1 MKQSSQYQAG
11 DARPCSSAS
20 LLSAGEWRGSQIV
33 LAVSVLT
40 AFVGYGMSMPFLP
53 LYVQTLGVTRA
64 EQVALWS
71 GILFGIGPLMG
82 SFLTPIWG
90 DLSDRYGRKLMLQRS
105 LVGFTIFMSLMG
117 LVANVWQLL
126 VLRIFT
132 GLFSGFLAMVM
143 TLVTDLSPVE
153 RVGESIGFV
162 HSGRIV
168 GLAMG
173 SAIGGLLASRLSFRP
188 AFVIGGMIQFFAM
201 LLITMGCKE
210 PTMRQS
216 KAVRASIPQSLRHFR
231 SLPSLQ
237 PLLVVL
243 FLIGVVESSISPILP
258 LYVAD
263 LAPQAATSA
272 ALTGAILALGSVAT
286 VVSMTVG
293 GQLSRQ
299 RSPRL
304 LLLLAL
310 GLGVLPMIFI
320 ATVSTWWQL
329 GVLFVLLRLL
339 SGGALSLAYT
349 LGGLTMP
356 QERRGALF
364 GVLAI
369 GPLLSG
375 ALGPVGSGVLGA
387 LDLRA
392 VFVVDSVLCLMAFIV
407 VMRYVVNHEEE
418 CEPTK
423 RI

>member
-1 MKQSSQYQAG
+1 MKSSQYQAG
-11 DARPCSSAS
+11 NAQPCSSVS
-20 LLSAGEWRGSQIV
+20 LLSAEGWRVSQIV
-33 LAVSVLT
+33 LAVGVFM
-40 AFVGYGMSMPFLP
+40 AFVGYGMSIPFLP
-53 LYVQTLGVTRA
+53 LYVQTLGVTSV
-64 EQVALWS
+64 EQAALWS
-71 GILFGIGPLMG
+71 GILFSIGPLMG

-90 DLSDRYGRKLMLQRS
+90 YLSDRCGRKLMLQRS
-105 LVGFTIFMSLMG
+105 LAGFTVFMGLMG

-126 VLRIFT
+126 VLRIIT
-132 GLFSGFLAMVM
+132 GLFSGFLAMAM

-162 HSGRIV
+162 HSGRRM
-168 GLAMG
+168 GLALG
-173 SAIGGLLASRLSFRP
+173 SAIGGLLASHLSFRL
-188 AFVIGGMIQFFAM
+188 AFVISGVMQFFAL
-201 LLITMGCKE
+201 LLITMGCRE

-216 KAVRASIPQSLRHFR
+216 KAIRASVSQSLRSFR

-263 LAPQAATSA
+263 LAPRAAASA
-272 ALTGAILALGSVAT
+272 ALTGVILALGSVAT
-286 VVSMTVG
+286 VVSITVA

-310 GLGVLPMIFI
+310 GLGALPMIFI
-320 ATVSTWWQL
+320 VTVSTWWQL
-329 GVLFVLLRLL
+329 GGLFVLLRLL
-339 SGGALSLAYT
+339 SGGALSLSYT
-349 LGGLTMP
+349 LGGLAIP

-369 GPLLSG
+369 GSLLSG

-392 VFVVDSVLCLMAFIV
+392 VFVVDSVLYLMAFIV

-418 CEPTK
+418 CEPT
-423 RI
+423 

>member
-1 MKQSSQYQAG
+1 MKKSSQYQAG
-11 DARPCSSAS
+11 GDQPCSVAS
-20 LLSAGEWRGSQIV
+20 LLSAEGWRVSQIA
-33 LAVSVLT
+33 LAISVFV
-40 AFVGYGMSMPFLP
+40 AFVGYGMAIPFLP
-53 LYVQTLGVTRA
+53 LYVQTLGVTR
-64 EQVALWS
+64 EQAALWS
-71 GILFGIGPLMG
+71 GILFGISPLIG

-105 LVGFTIFMSLMG
+105 LVGFTVFMSLMG
-117 LVANVWQLL
+117 LVVNVWQLL
-126 VLRIFT
+126 ALRIVT
-132 GLFSGFLAMVM
+132 GLFSGFLAMIM

-162 HSGRIV
+162 QSGRIM
-168 GLAMG
+168 GLVLG
-173 SAIGGLLASRLSFRP
+173 SAIGGLLASHLSFRP
-188 AFVIGGMIQFFAM
+188 AFVIGGMVQFFAM
-201 LLITMGCKE
+201 LLISMGCRE

-216 KAVRASIPQSLRHFR
+216 KVIRASALHSLRYFR

-237 PLLVVL
+237 PLLVIL

-263 LAPQAATSA
+263 LTPRGATSA
-272 ALTGAILALGSVAT
+272 ALTGVILALGSVAT
-286 VVSMTVG
+286 VVSITVG
-293 GQLSRQ
+293 GRLSRQ

-310 GLGVLPMIFI
+310 GLGALPMIFI
-320 ATVSTWWQL
+320 AAVSTWWQL
-329 GVLFVLLRLL
+329 GGLFVLLRLL
-339 SGGALSLAYT
+339 SGGALSLGYT
-349 LGGLTMP
+349 LGGLAMP

-392 VFVVDSVLCLMAFIV
+392 VFVVDSVLYLMASIL

-418 CEPTK
+418 REPTK
-423 RI
+423 KI